1 MTAKINTEL
10 KSTIV
15 IVGGNGD
22 LALRKLLPAL
32 FGLNQRSLLDSVG
45 KIIGTGRAALDRD
58 GYIALVDEKRKLFS
72 GNSDAENCSS

>member
-10 KSTIV
+10 KTTIV

-32 FGLNQRSLLDSVG
+32 FGLHHRGLLNSVG
-45 KIIGTGRAALDRD
+45 KIIGTGRAQLDR
-58 GYIALVDEKRKLFS
+58 ES
-72 GNSDAENCSS
+72 